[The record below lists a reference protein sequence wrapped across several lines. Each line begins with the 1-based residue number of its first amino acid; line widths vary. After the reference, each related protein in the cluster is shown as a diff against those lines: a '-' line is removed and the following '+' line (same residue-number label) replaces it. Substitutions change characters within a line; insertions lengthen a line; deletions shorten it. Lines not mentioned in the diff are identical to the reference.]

1 MAMGGR
7 IAEELQFGEITS
19 GAKSDIDHATQFARS
34 MVCEWGMSEKLG
46 PLAFGEDQQEV
57 FLGREFGHRARNFSE
72 KTAIDIDDEV
82 RHIVTTQFERAK
94 HLLVENKA
102 ALDRIAEALLEWET
116 LDGADVE
123 ILIAGQPL
131 QKSHLPPVPARP
143 PEAKRPE
150 VKEKSKILDALGGL
164 AAPVP
169 KVETGK
175 A

>member
-1 MAMGGR
+1 M
-7 IAEELQFGEITS
+7 
-19 GAKSDIDHATQFARS
+19 
-34 MVCEWGMSEKLG
+34 
-46 PLAFGEDQQEV
+46 
-57 FLGREFGHRARNFSE
+57 
-72 KTAIDIDDEV
+72 
-82 RHIVTTQFERAK
+82 TTQYQRAK
-94 HLLVENKA
+94 NLLVENKA

-123 ILIAGQPL
+123 VLLAGQPL
-131 QKSHLPPVPARP
+131 QKSRPATPARP